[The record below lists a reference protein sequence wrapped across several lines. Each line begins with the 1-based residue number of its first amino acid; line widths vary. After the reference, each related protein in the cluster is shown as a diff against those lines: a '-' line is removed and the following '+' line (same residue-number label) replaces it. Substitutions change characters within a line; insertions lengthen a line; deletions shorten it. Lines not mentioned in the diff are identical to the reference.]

1 MEKKS
6 VRETVLRIWYVG
18 CFAALCI
25 IDQRRGSVTGSMQ
38 LVLPNLALLC
48 VLLLAAPACRPSDF
62 RHRIYGV
69 WAILCIGACYALS
82 QSLRG
87 EYLGM
92 WISGSC
98 VLLLAG
104 ALLIRG
110 FRIRMNKMPKLEDIL
125 AEAEKAE
132 HASGAKGDSPS
143 PEKPFLY
150 ALPDRFR
157 RDPAVFL
164 MILFLILC
172 IVLSKNNTFWP
183 AAYLLVFGAVLQAR
197 IPQEDRKILFQ
208 SLPEG
213 ILLGFFLLQ
222 GLAFVFRP
230 YDEVRYSGMY
240 ANPNMNALFYV
251 MVFGACLVKY
261 AACGQVIRRES
272 AGESEN
278 PEGRGLSVKAARIL
292 RILCLVLAGALCG
305 FILLTACRSAMVAAA
320 AAAVVTAILDGM
332 QGTTRGASEDAPGS
346 VPGEASERAQSS
358 VPGAKRPR
366 PALRILLSLAGLLAA
381 ACITFPAVYGAVR
394 YLPPLFHHPIWFYAE
409 YSEEKVHSWD
419 PWNSEKY
426 TSMEEIL
433 RYNFG
438 RLGGLISHAEG
449 VGTEAVSPD
458 GMPAIAPEVGAEDSV
473 GIRGVVYRYFFS
485 HLNLRGHRNE
495 EIGVQVRED
504 YFAPHAHDIF
514 LQMAFQ
520 FGIPAG
526 LCFLAFACA
535 ALFQHAKGG
544 LCANPPVKEMH
555 MQFVTGTVFLVSIL
569 TFGLTE
575 IDWLTGQLSFTL
587 LFLLPVLFHG
597 KPETAGH

>member
-1 MEKKS
+1 MKKTP
-6 VRETVLRIWYVG
+6 VKRETILRIWYVF
-18 CFAALCI
+18 CFAALCV

-48 VLLLAAPACRPSDF
+48 VLFLAAPSCKAAEF
-62 RHRIYGV
+62 RHRSYAV
-69 WAILCIGACYALS
+69 WAILCAGACYALS
-82 QSLRG
+82 QNLYQ
-87 EYLGM
+87 EYMGM

-98 VLLLAG
+98 VLFLAG

-110 FRIRMNKMPKLEDIL
+110 FRIRMSEMPKLADLL
-125 AEAEKAE
+125 A
-132 HASGAKGDSPS
+132 GKGDAGVA

-150 ALPDRFR
+150 SLPDRFR
-157 RDPAVFL
+157 RDPAVSF

-172 IVLSKNNTFWP
+172 CMLSKNDTFWP
-183 AAYLLVFGAVLQAR
+183 AAYLLVFGAALQAR
-197 IPQEDRKILFQ
+197 ISQEDRKILFQ

-213 ILLGFFLLQ
+213 ILLGFVLIQ

-251 MVFGACLVKY
+251 MVLSACLVKF
-261 AACGQVIRRES
+261 AACGQVIRGES
-272 AGESEN
+272 AAGSEIS
-278 PEGRGLSVKAARIL
+278 EGRGLPVKAARIL
-292 RILCLVLAGALCG
+292 RIAALILAGALCG
-305 FILLTACRSAMVAAA
+305 FILLTACRSAMVAAV
-320 AAAVVTAILDGM
+320 AAAVMTMILDTL
-332 QGTTRGASEDAPGS
+332 QIRGNH
-346 VPGEASERAQSS
+346 
-358 VPGAKRPR
+358 PR

-381 ACITFPAVYGAVR
+381 ACITFPVVYGAVR
-394 YLPPLFHHPIWFYAE
+394 FLPPLFHHPIWFYAE

-449 VGTEAVSPD
+449 SDAEAPSPD
-458 GMPAIAPEVGAEDSV
+458 GMSAIAPEVGAEDSV

-504 YFAPHAHDIF
+504 YFAPHAHDLF

-526 LCFLAFACA
+526 ICFLLFACA

-555 MQFVTGTVFLVSIL
+555 MQFVTGAVFLVSIL

-587 LFLLPVLFHG
+587 LFLLPALLHG
-597 KPETAGH
+597 KPKAQER

>member
-48 VLLLAAPACRPSDF
+48 VLLLAAPSCRPSDF

-69 WAILCIGACYALS
+69 WAILCVGACYAMS

-110 FRIRMNKMPKLEDIL
+110 FRIRMSEMPKLADLL
-125 AEAEKAE
+125 AKTENTP
-132 HASGAKGDSPS
+132 GAKGEGPS

-150 ALPDRFR
+150 SLPDRFR

-261 AACGQVIRRES
+261 AACGQVIRRGS
-272 AGESEN
+272 AGGRESSK
-278 PEGRGLSVKAARIL
+278 GRGLPVKAARIL

-320 AAAVVTAILDGM
+320 AAAVLAVTLDGIP
-332 QGTTRGASEDAPGS
+332 GATRGASEN
-346 VPGEASERAQSS
+346 AQDS

-394 YLPPLFHHPIWFYAE
+394 FLPPLFPHPIWYYAE
-409 YSEEKVHSWD
+409 YSEENGHCWD

-449 VGTEAVSPD
+449 TDAEAASPD

-504 YFAPHAHDIF
+504 YFAPHAHDLF

-544 LCANPPVKEMH
+544 LSVNPPLKEMH
-555 MQFVTGTVFLVSIL
+555 MQFVTGTVFLVLIL

-575 IDWLTGQLSFTL
+575 IDWLTGQISFTL
-587 LFLLPVLFHG
+587 LFLLPVLLHG
-597 KPETAGH
+597 KTETSGAA